1 MGKTFVGFGFGAIQ
15 GGLFLPEAYRSGNF
29 SRLVVS
35 EIDSTAVEQIRQSAG
50 TYACNG
56 AEPDHVRL
64 VEVSGLEILNPLIPK
79 DREKLVDAIVF
90 ANELCTALPS
100 YTLYDAGGKASVAS
114 LLAEGLQKKL
124 HNSDSP
130 PAVVYAAE
138 NDGRAAARLQEACN
152 KYVSTSLDG
161 KVSFSETV
169 IAKMCSVVTDSKRIA
184 EEKLAEVT
192 PGSSKSFLVEAFDQI
207 LIEEKTPSGFD
218 RGITQFIP
226 KLDLDPFALTKFHGH
241 NAIHYCLGIKAREQ
255 GMSFMHEVRQD
266 PALMDWAKEAFVKE
280 AGVGLR
286 HKFSGF
292 PDGLFSE
299 TGFSEYAED
308 ALQRM
313 VNPYL
318 RDPIDRVTR
327 DPIRKLGWDD
337 RLIGSIRY
345 AVNAG
350 VNPQRMLDVARKG
363 LEEIQMT
370 KNTQT
375 LQAALDLAWH
385 DQAGGEEM
393 ESIRKNIL
401 TPVS

>member
-35 EIDSTAVEQIRQSAG
+35 EIDSTAVEQIRKSAG
-50 TYACNG
+50 NYACNV

-64 VEVSGLEILNPLIPK
+64 VEVSGLEILNPLLPT
-79 DREKLVDAIVF
+79 DREKLVDAIAS

-100 YTLYDAGGKASVAS
+100 YTLYDAGGQASVAS

-124 HNSDSP
+124 HNTDRP

-138 NDGRAAARLQEACN
+138 NDGRSAARLQEACK
-152 KYVSTSLDG
+152 KYVLASLDR
-161 KVSFSETV
+161 KVRFSETV
-169 IAKMCSVVTDSKRIA
+169 IAKMCSVVMDSKRIA
-184 EEKLAEVT
+184 EEKLTEVT

-207 LIEEKTPSGFD
+207 LIEEKTPEGFD

-226 KLDLDPFALTKFHGH
+226 VPDLDPFALTKFHGH

-255 GMSFMHEVRQD
+255 GMSFMHEAGHD
-266 PALMDWAKEAFVKE
+266 PALMDWTKEAFIKE
-280 AGVGLR
+280 AGVGVR

-292 PDGLFSE
+292 PDDLFSE
-299 TGFSEYAED
+299 KGFAEYAED

-337 RLIGSIRY
+337 RLVGSIRY
-345 AVNAG
+345 AVDAG
-350 VNPQRMLDVARKG
+350 ANPQRMVEVARKG
-363 LEEIQMT
+363 LDEIQAT
-370 KNTQT
+370 KKTKT

-385 DQAGGEEM
+385 CQAGGEEM
-393 ESIRKNIL
+393 KSIRKIIL

>member
-35 EIDSTAVEQIRQSAG
+35 EIDSTAVEQIRKSAG
-50 TYACNG
+50 NYACNV

-64 VEVSGLEILNPLIPK
+64 EEVSGLEILNPLIPA
-79 DREKLVDAIVF
+79 DREKLVEAIAS

-100 YTLYDAGGKASVAS
+100 YTLYDAGGQASVAS

-124 HNSDSP
+124 HNTDRP
-130 PAVVYAAE
+130 AAVVYAAE

-169 IAKMCSVVTDSKRIA
+169 IAKMCSVVTDSKRIT

-218 RGITQFIP
+218 RGITRFIP

-255 GMSFMHEVRQD
+255 GMSFMHEARQD
-266 PALMDWAKEAFVKE
+266 PALIDWAKEAFVKE

-286 HKFSGF
+286 YQFTGF
-292 PDGLFSE
+292 PDDLFSE
-299 TGFSEYAED
+299 LGFSVYADD
-308 ALQRM
+308 AIQRM

-337 RLIGSIRY
+337 RLVGSIRY
-345 AVNAG
+345 VVKAG
-350 VNPQRMLDVARKG
+350 VHPQKMVEAARKG
-363 LEEIQMT
+363 LEEIREM
-370 KNTQT
+370 KNTQN
-375 LQAALDLAWH
+375 LQSALDLAW
-385 DQAGGEEM
+385 QGEPVVEEM
-393 ESIRKNIL
+393 KSIRSIIL
-401 TPVS
+401 SALP